1 MRAATRDAVQSVSL
15 EDEDASES
23 HDDGVALLSER
34 RNGEAECADARE
46 RGASAVKTVKLSVEG
61 MTCAACSGS
70 VESALRTARGVTS
83 ASVSLLPQ
91 GVAIVVYDSR
101 VTGARDLIDAVEEI
115 GFDASVYHSS
125 DEDAATPNRELSR
138 FREDLKEAVALTAPI
153 VLINLIVERIW
164 VPRIVGGLSFW
175 VLIKFALATRV
186 QFGVG
191 MRFHRGALN
200 SLKHGSSNMD
210 VLISLG
216 TNVAYLVSCFSLTF
230 CLASGTMCSRDYF
243 DTSALLITFI
253 LVGKYLELS
262 ARGKTSA
269 AITKLLEL
277 TPREAILLEAT
288 KGGDDRERRVATELI
303 QVGDLLKVLPGARVP
318 ADGVVVRGEAY
329 VDESMVTGEPMPV
342 MRKVDARVTGGTIN
356 EGNAFVMRAERLGAD
371 STLHQIVRLVEDA
384 QLSKAPIQAFADKL
398 SNIFVP
404 LIVVLSI
411 ITFLSWLSAGLANSI
426 PSQWLPADENKT
438 LFAMWFGVAVLVTA
452 CPCALG
458 LATPTAIM
466 VGTSV
471 AATSG
476 ILVKGADAM
485 ERAAHLDVV
494 VFDKTG
500 TLTTGSPTVVA
511 FTSVQPESL
520 NRIISLVV
528 AVEKDSEHPI
538 AKAVRNYARRHS
550 PPELAATS
558 KSEVQVTAGQ
568 GVSCVLDGVTVAVGN
583 RKLMQESG
591 MMASVS
597 TEISRFVAEHE
608 DRGHTVVLVGIRD
621 KVEGAFAVADELKS
635 DARVAITALRERG
648 IRSVMITG
656 DNWKTARAIAN
667 ECGIDDVHAEA
678 SPADKV
684 RIVKQ
689 LQTKCSPRSKDRFK
703 SSIVAMVGDG
713 INDAPSLAAADVSMA
728 IGAGTDIAIEAAD
741 LVLMHADLYTVVRA
755 VDISHKTFQQ
765 IRQNYIWALGYNM
778 TALPLAAGVAYP
790 TVKVPPWLAS
800 ILMALSSISVVLA
813 SLSLKKKC
821 RETPRT
827 VLHSIRIS

>member
-1 MRAATRDAVQSVSL
+1 MD
-15 EDEDASES
+15 DEDASAS
-23 HDDGVALLSER
+23 RDADDVALLSDGPR
-34 RNGEAECADARE
+34 GEVEVAEPRE
-46 RGASAVKTVKLSVEG
+46 RGTGAVKTVKLSVEG

-70 VESALRTARGVTS
+70 VETALRTARGVAS

-101 VTGARDLIDAVEEI
+101 VTGARDLIGAVEEI

-125 DEDAATPNRELSR
+125 DEDSATPNRELSR

-153 VLINLIVERIW
+153 VLINLIVEHIW
-164 VPRIVGGLSFW
+164 VPKIVGGLSLW
-175 VLIKFALATRV
+175 VPVKFVLSTRV

-191 MRFHRGALN
+191 MRFHHGALN
-200 SLKHGSSNMD
+200 SLKNGSSNMD

-216 TNVAYLVSCFSLTF
+216 TNVAYVVSVLGLIF
-230 CLASGTMCSRDYF
+230 CLASGTMCARDYF

-277 TPREAILLEAT
+277 TPREAVLLETT
-288 KGGDDRERRVATELI
+288 KAGDEQERRVATELI
-303 QVGDLLKVLPGARVP
+303 QVGDVLKVLPGARVP

-356 EGNAFVMRAERLGAD
+356 EGNAFVMRAERLGSD

-384 QLSKAPIQAFADKL
+384 QLAKAPIQAFADKL

-404 LIVVLSI
+404 FIVALSV
-411 ITFLSWLSAGLANSI
+411 ITFFSWLGAGLNDSI
-426 PSQWLPADENKT
+426 PSQWIPADESKT

-511 FTSVQPESL
+511 FVSKIPERL

-550 PPELAATS
+550 PPELAASS
-558 KSEVQVTAGQ
+558 KSEVQVIAGQ
-568 GVSCVLDGVTVAVGN
+568 GVSCVIDGVTVVVGN
-583 RKLMQESG
+583 RKLMQERG
-591 MMASVS
+591 MMVSVS
-597 TEISRFVAEHE
+597 TEISQFISDHE
-608 DRGHTVVLVGIRD
+608 DRGQTVVLVAIRD
-621 KVEGAFAVADELKS
+621 NIEGAFAVADELKS
-635 DARVAITALRERG
+635 DAKVAINALRERG

-667 ECGIDDVHAEA
+667 ACGIDDVHAEA
-678 SPADKV
+678 APADKV
-684 RIVKQ
+684 QIVKQ
-689 LQTKCSPRSKDRFK
+689 LQAKCSPRSKDRFK
-703 SSIVAMVGDG
+703 PSTVAMVGDG

-728 IGAGTDIAIEAAD
+728 IGAGTDVAIEAAD

-755 VDISHKTFQQ
+755 VDISRKTFQQ
-765 IRQNYIWALGYNM
+765 IRQNYIWALGYNI

-790 TVKVPPWLAS
+790 TVRVPPWLAS

-813 SLSLKKKC
+813 SLSLKRKC